1 MDPPPAMLDCATAAA
16 AIAEAVAAE
25 LSPVEKGP
33 PMGPV
38 ADAVAGPAED
48 MSGKFSSDVDV
59 VTIVGGI
66 KFLEVVVDFGADEL
80 SWG

>member
-1 MDPPPAMLDCATAAA
+1 MLDCATAAA

-33 PMGPV
+33 VVCPV
-38 ADAVAGPAED
+38 ADAEAGVTED
-48 MSGKFSSDVDV
+48 MSGRFSSDVEV

-66 KFLEVVVDFGADEL
+66 KFLEVVVDLGADEL
-80 SWG
+80 N

>member
-1 MDPPPAMLDCATAAA
+1 LDCATAAA

-33 PMGPV
+33 VVGPV
-38 ADAVAGPAED
+38 ADAVAGPAEA
-48 MSGKFSSDVDV
+48 MSVKFSSEVEV

-66 KFLEVVVDFGADEL
+66 KFFEVVVDFGADEL
-80 SWG
+80 NWG